1 MVRNNYYEGVCFALK
16 NAARMVTMTE
26 QEDIGV
32 ITSANALEL
41 AFDTSS
47 DVDIYFYDKY
57 VVWVDLDSLKRF
69 MIIWKILSKMP

>member
-1 MVRNNYYEGVCFALK
+1 
-16 NAARMVTMTE
+16 MTE

-47 DVDIYFYDKY
+47 DVDIYFTISM
-57 VVWVDLDSLKRF
+57 WVDLDSLKRF

>member
-1 MVRNNYYEGVCFALK
+1 
-16 NAARMVTMTE
+16 MVTMTE

-47 DVDIYFYDKY
+47 DVDIYFTISM
-57 VVWVDLDSLKRF
+57 WVDLDSLKRF